1 MNMKAIFAAMNT
13 TARVFIAA
21 NISFIFTSLS
31 AVQMYDF
38 HIFTFVYNIY
48 YQSQRSMRSHKLEY
62 SQLKR
67 PMQHVNDL
75 TSVSLALHMPI
86 QPIGEQTACVSRQ
99 KMQCNNMSGLRQGSN
114 AFSLC
119 PFF

>member
-1 MNMKAIFAAMNT
+1 
-13 TARVFIAA
+13 
-21 NISFIFTSLS
+21 
-31 AVQMYDF
+31 
-38 HIFTFVYNIY
+38 
-48 YQSQRSMRSHKLEY
+48 MRSHKLEY

-114 AFSLC
+114 AFSLG